1 MKKIYTETSVG
12 EIIDKIPI
20 LEIKKK
26 RISDKKSLSQINKEY
41 SVLKSTIR
49 KNIKINTKLRKLWKN
64 LKDTNLKIWEM
75 EDQKRYTQKYLESLS
90 KLAKD
95 VYKFNDQ
102 RANIKSKINK
112 ITKSNLREI
121 KRYAKY

>member
-12 EIIDKIPI
+12 EIIDKITI